1 MQDALTISA
10 LTFGTQA
17 FVTLFVILDPP
28 GAAPIFLSLASG
40 KSIKVQRRLAWQAAT
55 VSLFVI
61 VTFALFGN
69 ALLGYLN
76 ISLPALQGAGG
87 ILLLITGLGLLTGSI
102 TDSDSAASQ
111 NIALV
116 PLGTPLL
123 AGPGA
128 IVATMIYVQKA
139 DTTTQIIGLVI
150 AILAVHLI
158 IGTVLMAS
166 TKIVGLIKDS
176 GVTLLAS
183 IAGLLL
189 AAIAVQMLANAIK
202 AFAAAAQSAESRTP
216 QLPSSLWRYWRP
228 KPVEPP

>member
-1 MQDALTISA
+1 MNTVDAV
-10 LTFGTQA
+10 TFATQA
-17 FVTLFVILDPP
+17 FVTLFVIMDPP
-28 GAAPIFLSLASG
+28 GATPIFLGLVG
-40 KSIKVQRRLAWQAAT
+40 DKSPKERIRLAWQAAG

-61 VTFALFGN
+61 ASFAIFGQFI
-69 ALLGYLN
+69 LDYMHVS
-76 ISLPALQGAGG
+76 IEALQAAGG
-87 ILLLITGLGLLTGSI
+87 LLLLYVSLQLLTGTSKGGA
-102 TDSDSAASQ
+102 DQQSS
-111 NIALV
+111 NIGMV

-128 IVATMIYVQKA
+128 IVATMIYVQQA
-139 DTTTQIIGLVI
+139 DTTSQIIGLAV

-166 TKIVGLIKDS
+166 TKIVNVIKDA

-202 AFAAAAQSAESRTP
+202 AFAAN
-216 QLPSSLWRYWRP
+216 
-228 KPVEPP
+228 

>member
-1 MQDALTISA
+1 MQDTLTISA

-28 GAAPIFLSLASG
+28 GAAPIFLGLASG

-69 ALLGYLN
+69 ALLDYLN

-102 TDSDSAASQ
+102 TDNNSATSQ

-128 IVATMIYVQKA
+128 IVTTMLYVQKA
-139 DTTTQIIGLVI
+139 DGNEQLGALAI
-150 AILAVHLI
+150 AIVAVHLI
-158 IGTVLMAS
+158 IGITFMFS
-166 TKIVGLIKDS
+166 TKILSIIKDS
-176 GVTLLAS
+176 GVTLLAR

-189 AAIAVQMLANAIK
+189 SAIAVEMIVSAIK
-202 AFAAAAQSAESRTP
+202 AFFNIS
-216 QLPSSLWRYWRP
+216 
-228 KPVEPP
+228 